1 MNITALVGRLTKD
14 PELRYTQSG
23 TAVCEFT
30 LAVTRDFK
38 NAQGDYD
45 SDFIRCIVWRKS
57 AESFASHFHKGSRAQ
72 VIGRIETGSYED
84 KNGNTVYTTKV
95 VVEKWG
101 FVDTKAENER
111 YRQTNGNKS
120 NNQPQGNQ
128 QGGGS
133 DWTQGDDTTTISDE
147 DLPF

>member
-45 SDFIRCIVWRKS
+45 SDFILCIVWRKS
-57 AESFASHFHKGSRAQ
+57 AEEFC
-72 VIGRIETGSYED
+72 
-84 KNGNTVYTTKV
+84 
-95 VVEKWG
+95 
-101 FVDTKAENER
+101 
-111 YRQTNGNKS
+111 
-120 NNQPQGNQ
+120 
-128 QGGGS
+128 
-133 DWTQGDDTTTISDE
+133 
-147 DLPF
+147 

>member
-1 MNITALVGRLTKD
+1 MPRN
-14 PELRYTQSG
+14 
-23 TAVCEFT
+23 
-30 LAVTRDFK
+30 
-38 NAQGDYD
+38 
-45 SDFIRCIVWRKS
+45 
-57 AESFASHFHKGSRAQ
+57 FANHFHKGSRAQ
-72 VIGRIETGSYED
+72 VTGRIETGSYED

-111 YRQTNGNKS
+111 YRQTNGNQI
-120 NNQPQGNQ
+120 NQQNNQ

-133 DWTQGDDTTTISDE
+133 DWTQGDDTTTISDK

>member
-30 LAVTRDFK
+30 LAVPRDFK
-38 NAQGDYD
+38 NAQGEYE

-57 AESFASHFHKGSRAQ
+57 AESFANHFHKGSRTQ
-72 VIGRIETGSYED
+72 VTGRIETGSYED

-95 VVEKWG
+95 VVENWG
-101 FVDTKAENER
+101 FIDTKAENDQ
-111 YRQTNGNKS
+111 YRQSNGNQS
-120 NNQPQGNQ
+120 NNQTQSNQ

-133 DWTQGDDTTTISDE
+133 EWTQGDDTTTISDK

>member
-45 SDFIRCIVWRKS
+45 SDFIRCIIWRKS
-57 AESFASHFHKGSRAQ
+57 AESFANHFHKGSRAQ
-72 VIGRIETGSYED
+72 VTGRIETGSYED

-111 YRQTNGNKS
+111 YRQSNSNKS
-120 NNQPQGNQ
+120 NQQNNQ

-133 DWTQGDDTTTISDE
+133 DWTQGDGTTTISDK

>member
-57 AESFASHFHKGSRAQ
+57 AENLLTTFTRVHGRKSPGALKREAMRTRTGTRFTHDKG
-72 VIGRIETGSYED
+72 GC
-84 KNGNTVYTTKV
+84 
-95 VVEKWG
+95 
-101 FVDTKAENER
+101 
-111 YRQTNGNKS
+111 
-120 NNQPQGNQ
+120 
-128 QGGGS
+128 
-133 DWTQGDDTTTISDE
+133 
-147 DLPF
+147 